1 MTAEVAILN
10 REAVAIAADS
20 AVTLTGLGGRKI
32 YNTAN
37 KLFALSTTEPV
48 AVMIYN
54 GSSFGS
60 IPWDTVVKEY
70 RRELALKSYATIEE
84 YAHNFIEYLSSLV
97 RQVSTEEQGM
107 RIIMTAK
114 RELSMVRG
122 SVQNIVDQVTSAGKY
137 LDEVE
142 ICSLISDCIKNR
154 IDELN
159 RGVFVEGISASVAGK
174 CISAVYKDWASFV
187 DQSLDGLPTDTEIKR
202 LARVMARTSLRV
214 VSPSPDFSGVVVVG
228 FGKDQWFPAMSH
240 YWVDGVIAQKV
251 RYRHVKSMHIGD
263 MQPMGIYPFA
273 QDDMVVTFMDGIHP
287 VYRAL
292 GGFVEERIDLL
303 IERFAHHVKGKLSP
317 NAYTDLLNEME
328 RGRYDTVKDFIVLH
342 DDLKRSNYEPVT
354 SVVASLPKEELAEM
368 AEALVNLT
376 SFKRRVSTDAETV
389 GGPIDVVVISKGDG
403 LVWIKR
409 KHYFSPELNH
419 RYFYRDQRFNDI
431 DNTREEQS

>member
-97 RQVSTEEQGM
+97 GQVSTEEQRM

-187 DQSLDGLPTDTEIKR
+187 DQSLDGLPTNTEIKR

-214 VSPSPDFSGVVVVG
+214 ASPSPDFSGVVVVG

-251 RYRHVKSMHIGD
+251 RYRHVKSVHIGD

-292 GGFVEERIDLL
+292 GGFVAERIDLL
-303 IERFAHHVKGKLSP
+303 IERFAHHIKGTLSP

-328 RGRYDTVKDFIVLH
+328 RGRSDTVNDFIVLH

-431 DNTREEQS
+431 DNTRKEPA